1 VKRTVVECHLLRSLL
16 CLVWGTVLAERYEA
30 GYQNFGGI
38 VYVCN
43 AHQQRFSRL
52 GRLAQ
57 KSEDIVY
64 FYIAVKWKWYRCD
77 NPRSQEVI
85 INVCDVL
92 NVMPLICWLL
102 RNWWRC

>member
-1 VKRTVVECHLLRSLL
+1 MKRTVVECHLLRSLL
-16 CLVWGTVLAERYEA
+16 VLVWGTVLAQRYEA
-30 GYQNFGGI
+30 GYRNFSGI

-64 FYIAVKWKWYRCD
+64 FYIAVKWYRCD

-85 INVCDVL
+85 VNVCDL
-92 NVMPLICWLL
+92 PFMPLIC
-102 RNWWRC
+102 